1 MSVSRFVFHSILA
14 VIFCCTAIIGPIIID
29 AVMIGIL
36 ALIEIIAII
45 LLFVPFAGTFLFRI
59 TGIDGLADGE
69 YIDVY
74 LADGWLHKLITF
86 VVINAIGGGLAGLYF
101 SIPESIRIILGLS
114 LLLFIITLGLKVDNA
129 KSDYTDG
136 QALFSDFIPTIL
148 GAGIG
153 LYIIFFFTSAPTVIG
168 MILLCLTAGVFV
180 TRNILALTKW

>member
-1 MSVSRFVFHSILA
+1 M
-14 VIFCCTAIIGPIIID
+14 
-29 AVMIGIL
+29 
-36 ALIEIIAII
+36 
-45 LLFVPFAGTFLFRI
+45 
-59 TGIDGLADGE
+59 
-69 YIDVY
+69 
-74 LADGWLHKLITF
+74 
-86 VVINAIGGGLAGLYF
+86 INAIGGGLAGSYF